1 MSREYQTD
9 YSATN
14 PSMHSAQGRQQKAAT
29 MRLVLSEVL
38 GDRLAH
44 AQVLNLGC
52 STGIIDEY
60 LAPHVGH
67 MVGVD
72 IDEPGIALA
81 NSRRMAPNLEFRV
94 EDAMALSFG
103 AASFDVVISSQV
115 YEHVPD
121 AQRMMQEIY
130 RVLRPGGVCYFAA
143 TNRWVL
149 VEPHY
154 KLPFLSWLP
163 SAWADRYM
171 RLFRKGDAYYERLVG
186 YRPLL
191 KLVQRFR
198 LQDFTPNLLATP
210 QRYAVDYMFRGAKLS
225 VARLMFKHARAV
237 FPGYIWL
244 LWKPETA
251 NRDIP
256 HSQ

>member
-1 MSREYQTD
+1 MSREYQND
-9 YSATN
+9 YSASN
-14 PSMHSAQGRQQKAAT
+14 PEMHSAQGRQQKAAT
-29 MRLVLSEVL
+29 MRLVLAEVL
-38 GDRLAH
+38 GAELAQ
-44 AQVLNLGC
+44 ARVLNLGC

-67 MVGVD
+67 IVGVD
-72 IDEPGIALA
+72 IDEPAVALA
-81 NSRRMAPNLEFRV
+81 NSRRRAPNVEFRV
-94 EDAMALSFG
+94 EDAMRLSFG
-103 AASFDVVISSQV
+103 DASFDVVVSSQV

-121 AQRMMQEIY
+121 ARQMMREIH

-149 VEPHY
+149 LEPHY

-163 SAWADRYM
+163 SALADRYM

-186 YRPLL
+186 YGALRV
-191 KLVQRFR
+191 LVDNFR
-198 LQDFTPNLLATP
+198 LQDFTQNLLAAP
-210 QRYAVDYMFRGAKLS
+210 DSYGVGYMFGGARLP
-225 VARLMFKHARAV
+225 VARVIFKYARSL

-251 NRDIP
+251 GPDTPR
-256 HSQ
+256 